1 LADGRSLKALTV
13 RVTLIV
19 AVEVLGLVA
28 LLVFA
33 ATVAIPWAAPP
44 PNLPTPTVPQGAL
57 RDCPPGLRGC

>member
-1 LADGRSLKALTV
+1 M